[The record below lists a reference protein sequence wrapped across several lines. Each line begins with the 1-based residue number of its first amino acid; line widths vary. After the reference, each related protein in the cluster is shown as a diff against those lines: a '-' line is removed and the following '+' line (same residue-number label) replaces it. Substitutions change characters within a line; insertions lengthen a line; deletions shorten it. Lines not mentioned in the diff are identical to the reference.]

1 MAPGTRLVLTS
12 EGVTPSSGC
21 ASPPGWADRAARG
34 WDPEQ
39 HPELTELVKRLATE
53 LLADDQKLWPQ
64 PPPPPKLV
72 ERPGQSAPLNRA

>member
-12 EGVTPSSGC
+12 EGRD
-21 ASPPGWADRAARG
+21 AIERLRLARQAGLTELLEG

-53 LLADDQKLWPQ
+53 LLADDQKL
-64 PPPPPKLV
+64 LAAA
-72 ERPGQSAPLNRA
+72 APTAEAR